1 MASPNIPQRDPES
14 GGADQAG
21 YTPTSGDSQP
31 YADTDRLG
39 KTITEGRNFQIPM
52 VVNPLNKV
60 SDLVWG
66 VNAPSGGKNP
76 PLPPDIPVTL
86 GE

>member
-1 MASPNIPQRDPES
+1 MANIPQRDPES
-14 GGADQAG
+14 GASDQAG
-21 YTPTSGDSQP
+21 YTPTSGDARE
-31 YADTDRLG
+31 YADTDRFG
-39 KTITEGRNFQIPM
+39 KTQKGQTSP
-52 VVNPLNKV
+52 VAYAVNPINKV

-76 PLPPDIPVTL
+76 PLPPDIPVAK